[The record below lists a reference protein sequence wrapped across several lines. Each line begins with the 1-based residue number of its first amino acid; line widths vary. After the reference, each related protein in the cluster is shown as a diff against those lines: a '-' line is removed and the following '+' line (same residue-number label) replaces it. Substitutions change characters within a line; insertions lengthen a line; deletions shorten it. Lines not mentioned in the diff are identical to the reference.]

1 MKIQTSEKYINGGRE
16 LVRVKDRKQ
25 VSYGYSPSTR
35 WIVWS
40 ETQQRVLSQHPTR
53 KAAQSSFDAMN

>member
-1 MKIQTSEKYINGGRE
+1 MKNQTSEKYINGGRE
-16 LVRVKDRKQ
+16 LIRIKDRKQ
-25 VSYGYSPSTR
+25 VSYGWSAATR

-53 KAAQSSFDAMN
+53 RAAQASFDAMS